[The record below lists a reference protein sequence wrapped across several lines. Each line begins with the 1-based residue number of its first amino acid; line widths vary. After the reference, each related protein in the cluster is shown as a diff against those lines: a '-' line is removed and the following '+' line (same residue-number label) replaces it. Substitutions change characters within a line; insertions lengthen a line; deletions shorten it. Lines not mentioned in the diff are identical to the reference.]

1 MGNGAAHRRQYP
13 RPSSTLPARDF
24 SPARQNA
31 QHSTGPTSQEGRDAI
46 RYNAITFGLRTRAT
60 VLQSENVADY
70 YRLYNE
76 LDAEWK
82 PQTRTEHCHL
92 ETMVTSQWLLARV
105 ARSEQGVY
113 MEVGFGERQFA
124 LLAQVDK
131 QRAHLERSFR
141 TAIADMKQA
150 QKERRA
156 TSQANPQPQ
165 PAKPAQPAQPPVPP
179 PAYVMSEGDQI
190 HPVSCA
196 PAATDTR

>member
-1 MGNGAAHRRQYP
+1 MVISEKQHQANQ
-13 RPSSTLPARDF
+13 
-24 SPARQNA
+24 QNA

-70 YRLYNE
+70 YRLFNE
-76 LDAEWK
+76 LAAEWK
-82 PQTRTEHCHL
+82 PQTRTEWCHV
-92 ETMVTSQWLLARV
+92 ETMVTSLWLLARV
-105 ARSEQGVY
+105 AKSEQQVY

-150 QKERRA
+150 QKER
-156 TSQANPQPQ
+156 SQQHAQPSPQ
-165 PAKPAQPAQPPVPP
+165 PAEPAAAPAPKPTEPHAPLPD
-179 PAYVMSEGDQI
+179 YVMSEGADA
-190 HPVSCA
+190 HPVFCA
-196 PAATDTR
+196 PATTDSR

>member
-1 MGNGAAHRRQYP
+1 MLI
-13 RPSSTLPARDF
+13 SEK
-24 SPARQNA
+24 
-31 QHSTGPTSQEGRDAI
+31 QHQEGRDAI

-60 VLQSENVADY
+60 VLQTENVADY

-76 LDAEWK
+76 LVAEWQ

-105 ARSEQGVY
+105 ARSEQRVY

-141 TAIADMKQA
+141 TAIEDMKQA

-156 TSQANPQPQ
+156 RPQPQ
-165 PAKPAQPAQPPVPP
+165 PAEPAATQAPKPAGPQAPP
-179 PAYVMSEGDQI
+179 PDYVMSERTET
-190 HPVSCA
+190 HPVFCA
-196 PAATDTR
+196 PVATDSR

>member
-1 MGNGAAHRRQYP
+1 MIISEKQHQAN
-13 RPSSTLPARDF
+13 L
-24 SPARQNA
+24 QNA
-31 QHSTGPTSQEGRDAI
+31 QHSSGPVTEEGKAAI
-46 RYNAITFGLRTRAT
+46 RFNALTFGLRTRAT

-82 PQTRTEHCHL
+82 PQTRTERCYL
-92 ETMVTSQWLLARV
+92 ETMVTSLWLLARV
-105 ARSEQGVY
+105 ARSEQRVY

-150 QKERRA
+150 QKERSA
-156 TSQANPQPQ
+156 QPSR
-165 PAKPAQPAQPPVPP
+165 PAQSKQTAQTGQSPASKPAEHNPGPWSPSPDPGAECAQGAQYASPD
-179 PAYVMSEGDQI
+179 S
-190 HPVSCA
+190 
-196 PAATDTR
+196 R

>member
-1 MGNGAAHRRQYP
+1 MIISGKQHEANRR
-13 RPSSTLPARDF
+13 
-24 SPARQNA
+24 NA
-31 QHSTGPTSQEGRDAI
+31 QKSSGPVTEEGKAAI
-46 RYNAITFGLRTRAT
+46 RFNALTFGLRTRAT
-60 VLQSENVADY
+60 VLQTENVADY

-82 PQTRTEHCHL
+82 PQTRTERCHV

-105 ARSEQGVY
+105 ARSEQRVY

-150 QKERRA
+150 QKER
-156 TSQANPQPQ
+156 QARPQ
-165 PAKPAQPAQPPVPP
+165 AQPAEPAAAPAPKPAGPQAPQPD
-179 PAYVMSEGDQI
+179 YVMSEGAEA
-190 HPVSCA
+190 HPVFCA
-196 PAATDTR
+196 PATTDSR

>member
-1 MGNGAAHRRQYP
+1 MLISEKQHQANQ
-13 RPSSTLPARDF
+13 
-24 SPARQNA
+24 QNA

-70 YRLYNE
+70 YQLYNE
-76 LDAEWK
+76 FVAEWQ
-82 PQTRTEHCHL
+82 PQTRTEHCHV

-105 ARSEQGVY
+105 ARSEQRVY

-150 QKERRA
+150 QKERQ
-156 TSQANPQPQ
+156 TQPQ
-165 PAKPAQPAQPPVPP
+165 AQPKQPTKTAQPTQPPVPT
-179 PAYVMSEGDQI
+179 PAYVMQEGAQI

-196 PAATDTR
+196 PATPDSR